1 MKTEVW
7 NELFAHHQCQC
18 VDFVDFG
25 GITLARTSVRRK
37 PNAFNLL
44 HQMRLMGKL
53 GGHVSIEARLSQP
66 LCQLVF
72 FHAQE
77 WNSSN
82 KVMAATQVG
91 PREATSA
98 YYLLH
103 CIDDDTVHSLTEAV
117 KCQPQFKKQY
127 V

>member
-1 MKTEVW
+1 MKTEAW

-18 VDFVDFG
+18 ADFVYFG
-25 GITLARTSVRRK
+25 GITLASTSVRRK

-72 FHAQE
+72 FSCAGVELFEQGDGSHASWPE
-77 WNSSN
+77 GSHF
-82 KVMAATQVG
+82 G
-91 PREATSA
+91 
-98 YYLLH
+98 LLPSPLH
-103 CIDDDTVHSLTEAV
+103 
-117 KCQPQFKKQY
+117 
-127 V
+127 